1 MEELLIFVIAIIFIV
16 MWIAIAR
23 DSPKKKHYPLPPQP
37 PEPTPKAKSTVE
49 GHKSKERTVKARIL
63 SVKLG
68 VAVAMSDGTF
78 HPKEAE
84 VIKEWIKTRI
94 PSNSEER
101 KKLKGRY
108 NYALK
113 TSFNQAKNNK
123 LNFNKLLSDLRS
135 LNNSKYEEEL
145 LELCYKIMAADN
157 VIDVREIE
165 IIDVIKNSLNNV
177 DEKIIAFLDNTYL
190 VNREINVDNTLLESI
205 NIDPNKPDADI
216 IEQLTGEFQ
225 KWNNRLTSVPFN
237 KRNEIQVRLDK
248 IALARIAYA

>member
-1 MEELLIFVIAIIFIV
+1 MELLIIVIIIIV
-16 MWIAIAR
+16 IVIYIVS
-23 DSPKKKHYPLPPQP
+23 DSPKKKHYPLPPP
-37 PEPTPKAKSTVE
+37 RPEPTPKAKSTVE

-63 SVKLG
+63 SIKLG

>member
-1 MEELLIFVIAIIFIV
+1 MELIIIIIIIVIVLIFIPSG
-16 MWIAIAR
+16 
-23 DSPKKKHYPLPPQP
+23 SPKKKHYPLPAPP

-63 SVKLG
+63 SIKLG
-68 VAVAMSDGTF
+68 VAVAMSDENF
-78 HPKEAE
+78 HSSEAE
-84 VIKEWIKTRI
+84 VLKEWIKTRI

-113 TSFNQAKNNK
+113 TSFNQAKNNN

-157 VIDVREIE
+157 VIDSRETE
-165 IIDVIKNSLNNV
+165 IIDVIKTNIYHV
-177 DEKIIAFLDNTYL
+177 DKKIIEYLDKTYL
-190 VNREINVDNTLLESI
+190 VIREINVDNTLLESI
-205 NIDPNKPDADI
+205 NIDPNNSEAEI
-216 IEQLTGEFQ
+216 IEQLTSEFQ

-237 KRNEIQVRLDK
+237 KRNEIQVRLNK

>member
-1 MEELLIFVIAIIFIV
+1 MELLIIVIIIIV
-16 MWIAIAR
+16 IVIYIVS
-23 DSPKKKHYPLPPQP
+23 DSPKKKHYPLPPP
-37 PEPTPKAKSTVE
+37 RPEPTPKAKSTVE

-63 SVKLG
+63 SIKLG
-68 VAVAMSDGTF
+68 VAVAMSDENF
-78 HPKEAE
+78 HSSEAE

-94 PSNSEER
+94 PSNPEER

-123 LNFNKLLSDLRS
+123 LNFNKLLSDIRS

>member
-1 MEELLIFVIAIIFIV
+1 MELLIIVIIIIV
-16 MWIAIAR
+16 IVISIALIVA
-23 DSPKKKHYPLPPQP
+23 DSPKKKHYPLPPLP

-63 SVKLG
+63 SIKLG
-68 VAVAMSDGTF
+68 VAVAMSDENF
-78 HPKEAE
+78 HSSEAE

-123 LNFNKLLSDLRS
+123 LNFNKLLSDIRS

-157 VIDVREIE
+157 VIDSRETK
-165 IIDVIKNSLNNV
+165 IIDVIKTNIYHV
-177 DEKIIAFLDNTYL
+177 DKKIIEYLDKTYL
-190 VNREINVDNTLLESI
+190 VSRKINVDNTLLESI
-205 NIDPNKPDADI
+205 NIDPNKREAEI
-216 IEQLTGEFQ
+216 IEQLTSEFQ
-225 KWNNRLTSVPFN
+225 KWNNRLTSVPYN

>member
-1 MEELLIFVIAIIFIV
+1 MELLIIVIIIIV
-16 MWIAIAR
+16 IVIYIVS
-23 DSPKKKHYPLPPQP
+23 DSPKKKHYPLPPP
-37 PEPTPKAKSTVE
+37 RPEPTPKAKSTVE

-123 LNFNKLLSDLRS
+123 LNFNKLLSDIRS

>member
-1 MEELLIFVIAIIFIV
+1 MVLLIIIVIIFIIV
-16 MWIAIAR
+16 WSVR
-23 DSPKKKHYPLPPQP
+23 DKPSEKHYPPPPQP
-37 PEPTPKAKSTVE
+37 HTPTPKE
-49 GHKSKERTVKARIL
+49 NSKERTVKARIL
-63 SVKLG
+63 SIKLG
-68 VAVAMSDGTF
+68 VAVAMSDENF
-78 HPKEAE
+78 HSSEAE

-113 TSFNQAKNNK
+113 TSFNQAKNNN

-157 VIDVREIE
+157 VIDSRETD
-165 IIDVIKNSLNNV
+165 IIDVIKTNTYHI
-177 DEKIIAFLDNTYL
+177 DKKIIEYFEKTYL
-190 VNREINVDNTLLESI
+190 VSRKINIDNALLESI
-205 NIDPNKPDADI
+205 NIDPNNPDADI
-216 IEQLTGEFQ
+216 KEQLTDEFQ

-248 IALARIAYA
+248 IALARIAYP

>member
-1 MEELLIFVIAIIFIV
+1 MEGILLVIILILVGLALYYSH
-16 MWIAIAR
+16 
-23 DSPKKKHYPLPPQP
+23 DSPKKKHYPPPPQP
-37 PEPTPKAKSTVE
+37 PELTP
-49 GHKSKERTVKARIL
+49 KARIL
-63 SVKLG
+63 SIKLG

-113 TSFNQAKNNK
+113 TSFNQAKDNK

-135 LNNSKYEEEL
+135 LNNSKYEEDL

-157 VIDVREIE
+157 VIDVRETE
-165 IIDVIKNSLNNV
+165 IIDVIKTSLNNI
-177 DEKIIAFLDNTYL
+177 DEKIIAFLDKTYL
-190 VNREINVDNTLLESI
+190 VNRKINVDNTLLESI
-205 NIDPNKPDADI
+205 NIDPNESVDEIK
-216 IEQLTGEFQ
+216 ELLTIEFQ
-225 KWNNRLTSVPFN
+225 KWNNRLTSVSFD

>member
-1 MEELLIFVIAIIFIV
+1 MVLLIIIVIIFIIV
-16 MWIAIAR
+16 WSVR
-23 DSPKKKHYPLPPQP
+23 DKPSEKHYPPPPQP
-37 PEPTPKAKSTVE
+37 HTPTPKE
-49 GHKSKERTVKARIL
+49 NSKERTVKARIL
-63 SVKLG
+63 SIKLG
-68 VAVAMSDGTF
+68 VAVAMSDENF
-78 HPKEAE
+78 HSSEAE
-84 VIKEWIKTRI
+84 VLKEWIKTRI

-157 VIDVREIE
+157 VIDSRETD
-165 IIDVIKNSLNNV
+165 IIDVIKTNTYHI
-177 DEKIIAFLDNTYL
+177 DKKIIEYFEKTYL
-190 VNREINVDNTLLESI
+190 VSRKINIDNALLESI
-205 NIDPNKPDADI
+205 NIDPNNPDADI
-216 IEQLTGEFQ
+216 KEQLTDEFQ

-248 IALARIAYA
+248 IALARIAYP

>member
-1 MEELLIFVIAIIFIV
+1 MVLLIIIVIIFIIV
-16 MWIAIAR
+16 WSVR
-23 DSPKKKHYPLPPQP
+23 DKPSEKHYPPPPQP
-37 PEPTPKAKSTVE
+37 HTPTPKE
-49 GHKSKERTVKARIL
+49 NSKERTVKARIL
-63 SVKLG
+63 SIKLG
-68 VAVAMSDGTF
+68 VAVAMSDENF
-78 HPKEAE
+78 HSSEAE
-84 VIKEWIKTRI
+84 VLKEWIKTRI

-113 TSFNQAKNNK
+113 TSFNQAKNNN

-157 VIDVREIE
+157 VIDSRETD
-165 IIDVIKNSLNNV
+165 IIDVIKTNTYHI
-177 DEKIIAFLDNTYL
+177 DKKIIEYFEKTYL
-190 VNREINVDNTLLESI
+190 VSRKINIDNALLESI
-205 NIDPNKPDADI
+205 NIDPNNPDADI
-216 IEQLTGEFQ
+216 KEQLTDEFQ

-248 IALARIAYA
+248 IALARIAYP